1 MRRILMVLVVT
12 FVSTTLLAQRPSRRV
27 PPSLG
32 PAVSAERMVKEAME
46 RLGEERKEYERDL
59 KVLGH
64 IRNSD
69 KALVDAMQPTVALE
83 KAHDGISEAERL
95 NPDFFLGQ
103 AIIHARQ
110 EIENARRSPAA
121 ADFERLR
128 ALIRDA
134 LGISSRLVVRNALR
148 MQEETMA
155 WISVQE
161 LIATHLKT
169 LADITGESLRASD
182 IE

>member
-1 MRRILMVLVVT
+1 MRRILMVLAVAY
-12 FVSTTLLAQRPSRRV
+12 VSTAVLAQRPPRRM
-27 PPSLG
+27 PPALG
-32 PAVSAERMVKEAME
+32 PAKSAEGMVKEAME

-64 IRNSD
+64 LRNTD
-69 KALVDAMQPTVALE
+69 KALNDSMQPTVALE
-83 KAHDGISEAERL
+83 KAHDQVSEAERL
-95 NPDFFLGQ
+95 NPDFLLEQ
-103 AIIHARQ
+103 AIIGARQ

-134 LGISSRLVVRNALR
+134 LGISSRIVVRNALR

-155 WISVQE
+155 WIAVQE

-182 IE
+182 LE